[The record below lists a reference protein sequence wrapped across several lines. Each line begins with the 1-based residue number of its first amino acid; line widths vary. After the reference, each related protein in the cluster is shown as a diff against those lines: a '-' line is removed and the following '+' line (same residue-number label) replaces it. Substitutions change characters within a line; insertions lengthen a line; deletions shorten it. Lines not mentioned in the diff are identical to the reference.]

1 MSVHII
7 DPMGMTVREW
17 ADAMTID
24 LEQFGNIGRL
34 DRDEDWR
41 GWGLQLMTMGLLS
54 GTTVP
59 DPYAFPDWRP
69 WAASLTNNLAGVA

>member
-7 DPMGMTVREW
+7 DPFGMTATEW
-17 ADAMTID
+17 ADAMTIN

-34 DRDEDWR
+34 SSEEGWRD
-41 GWGLQLMTMGLLS
+41 WGLQLMTMGSLS

-59 DPYAFPDWRP
+59 DPYMFSEWRAWAEAFCK
-69 WAASLTNNLAGVA
+69 NLAGVM